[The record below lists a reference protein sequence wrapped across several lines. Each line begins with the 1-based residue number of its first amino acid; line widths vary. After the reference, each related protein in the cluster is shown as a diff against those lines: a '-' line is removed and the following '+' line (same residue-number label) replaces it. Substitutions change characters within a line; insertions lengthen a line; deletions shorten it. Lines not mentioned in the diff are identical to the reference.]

1 MIHRRQ
7 FVHALWVRVLAAP
20 IVSLAQQPKVPR
32 VGILIPET
40 LSGQLGRVDA
50 LRAGLRDY
58 GYIEGKTIAI
68 EIRLP
73 TFCGATRNCRAKR
86 NGPHRCGPHVAWL
99 PDLGSNQVPAD

>member
-7 FVHALWVRVLAAP
+7 FVHALWVSVLARP
-20 IVSLAQQPKVPR
+20 IVSLAQPPKVPR

-58 GYIEGKTIAI
+58 GYIEGKSIAI
-68 EIRLP
+68 EIHLP
-73 TFCGATRNCRAKR
+73 TFCGATRELRSKKKR
-86 NGPHRCGPHVAWL
+86 PASLLAACCE
-99 PDLGSNQVPAD
+99 VPRLR